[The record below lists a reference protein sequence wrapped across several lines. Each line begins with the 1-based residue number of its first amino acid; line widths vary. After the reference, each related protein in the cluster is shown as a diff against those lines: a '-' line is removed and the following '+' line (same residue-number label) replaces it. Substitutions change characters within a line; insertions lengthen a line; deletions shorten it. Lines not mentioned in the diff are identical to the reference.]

1 MLTLP
6 VFIHGLCILHLF
18 VESGVPLALFF
29 VVFTS
34 YFPMT
39 AVVWGTFP
47 LIQKYTVGFPIV
59 ILAAWLSSD
68 PHCGHPQGEPSE
80 REEGLDLPFI
90 FHPGLTPFWKFLA
103 LVWFPEISASYFF
116 SILFRIYSCYLWD
129 VQFIIRSLLLHIRNI
144 WNKKPLI
151 LKNSS

>member
-34 YFPMT
+34 FLPMT

-47 LIQKYTVGFPIV
+47 LIQKYTADFPIV
-59 ILAAWLSSD
+59 ILAAYLSSG
-68 PHCGHPQGEPSE
+68 PHYGHPQGEATQK
-80 REEGLDLPFI
+80 GGGAGFPF
-90 FHPGLTPFWKFLA
+90 
-103 LVWFPEISASYFF
+103 YFSSWVD
-116 SILFRIYSCYLWD
+116 SILKISGTCL
-129 VQFIIRSLLLHIRNI
+129 VSRNI
-144 WNKKPLI
+144 
-151 LKNSS
+151 S

>member
-18 VESGVPLALFF
+18 VESGIPLALFF

-47 LIQKYTVGFPIV
+47 LIQKYTADFPIV
-59 ILAAWLSSD
+59 ILAVSFQCPLTVGI
-68 PHCGHPQGEPSE
+68 PGVKPSKK
-80 REEGLDLPFI
+80 EEGLDFPFI
-90 FHPGLTPFWKFLA
+90 FHRGLTPF
-103 LVWFPEISASYFF
+103 
-116 SILFRIYSCYLWD
+116 
-129 VQFIIRSLLLHIRNI
+129 
-144 WNKKPLI
+144 
-151 LKNSS
+151 

>member
-18 VESGVPLALFF
+18 VESGIPLALFF

-47 LIQKYTVGFPIV
+47 LIQKYTADVPIV
-59 ILAAWLSSD
+59 ILAVSFQWPSLWASPGWSHPKGRRGWISLLFFIVAWLHSKNCWHLFGFQKYQLVIFLVFCSD
-68 PHCGHPQGEPSE
+68 FTAVICEM
-80 REEGLDLPFI
+80 F
-90 FHPGLTPFWKFLA
+90 
-103 LVWFPEISASYFF
+103 
-116 SILFRIYSCYLWD
+116 
-129 VQFIIRSLLLHIRNI
+129 SLLLEAYYFISEI
-144 WNKKPLI
+144 YEI
-151 LKNSS
+151 KNLLF